1 MPTKVFTILGGK
13 CPYRGCDFDS
23 QTCRTCQYFYRTGTA
38 TFFWCN
44 HPIEAEAAPKPK
56 KTPEPEQPKRKR
68 GRPPGKATKRP
79 VKRTK
84 IKKR

>member
-1 MPTKVFTILGGK
+1 MGGK
-13 CPYRGCDFDS
+13 CPHRGCEFDS
-23 QTCRTCQYFYRTGTA
+23 QTCRTCQYFYRTGTG

-44 HPIEAEAAPKPK
+44 HPIEQKPAEIEQKSAGIARKAP
-56 KTPEPEQPKRKR
+56 EIAQPKRKR
-68 GRPPGKATKRP
+68 GRPPGKAAKKP